1 MRISLITPPSQNIEP
16 MVPIFEKMGVK
27 VDVNKVNPKADF
39 ILTTTQVWIEQVD
52 SFNL

>member
-1 MRISLITPPSQNIEP
+1 

-52 SFNL
+52 SFHKAFPAIPILQLGYV